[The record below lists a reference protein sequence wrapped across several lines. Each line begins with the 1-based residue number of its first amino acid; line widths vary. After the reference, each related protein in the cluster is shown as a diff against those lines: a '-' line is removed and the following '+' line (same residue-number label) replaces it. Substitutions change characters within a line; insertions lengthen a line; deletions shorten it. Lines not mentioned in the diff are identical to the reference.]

1 METLRFGNLV
11 LDIGRGSLRDGDGTE
26 IALRPKSLD
35 LLLMLARNPGRVFSR
50 DELFDAIWPNV
61 TVTEDSIAQC
71 VREVRRAIG
80 DSEGRL
86 LRTIVKRGY
95 CLGIEAQSD
104 RPLALSFPVRDR

>member
-35 LLLMLARNPGRVFSR
+35 LLLMLARNPGRVISR
-50 DELFDAIWPNV
+50 DDLFDAVWPNV

-71 VREVRRAIG
+71 VRDVRRAIG
-80 DSEGRL
+80 DPEGRV

-95 CLGIEAQSD
+95 CLDSIRDLD
-104 RPLALSFPVRDR
+104 RGAGRP